1 MRTVYIHQNAP
12 GQFRHLITAQLLRG
26 DLVVV
31 IGQQDAI
38 DRWAPSHPNLATV
51 GYRLPEALVGR
62 RSDPVE
68 VFAQQAQ
75 RGRLVAQILRGLG
88 QRQLTPDL
96 IVGHPGWGELMF
108 VRSVLPM
115 VPLLSYCEFY
125 YHDRGTDVDFDPEFP
140 PGPLQNERLQI
151 ARAALLL
158 TLHDMN
164 AGVSP
169 TAWQRA
175 QFPLEMQPR
184 IEVIHEGVDTLFF
197 TPDAQASVQIGE
209 RFFKH
214 GDPVVSFTARNLEP
228 YRGFHTLMRC
238 LPRLQALA
246 PQAELVIVGGDEVS
260 YGVRLPPGETY
271 RARLMAEL
279 GRSVDWSRVT
289 FSPRLPMA
297 TYRTLLQVSA
307 VHVHMNYPFVLSW
320 SAVEAMAAGCCI
332 VASDTPPIRE
342 VMRAGDNATL
352 FNFFDHAALADR
364 IKHALAGGPAMQRL
378 RDAARRSALEHF
390 DRRNCVAAG
399 LAQLDRT
406 VACTVDRA

>member
-51 GYRLPEALVGR
+51 GYRLPEALSGR
-62 RSDPVE
+62 RADPVE
-68 VFAQQAQ
+68 VFAQQVQ
-75 RGRLVAQILRGLG
+75 RGRLVAQILRGLV

-108 VRSVLPM
+108 VRSVLPTL
-115 VPLLSYCEFY
+115 PLLSYCEFY

-175 QFPLEMQPR
+175 QFPPAMQPA

-197 TPDAQASVQIGE
+197 TPDANSSVHIGE
-209 RFFKH
+209 RVFKH

-238 LPRLQALA
+238 LPSLQALA
-246 PQAELVIVGGDEVS
+246 PRAEVVIVGGDEVS

-271 RARLMAEL
+271 RARLTAEL
-279 GRSVDWSRVT
+279 GSRVDWSRVT
-289 FSPRLPMA
+289 FSPRLPLA

-320 SAVEAMAAGCCI
+320 SAVEALAAGCCI
-332 VASDTPPIRE
+332 VASDTPPVCE
-342 VMRAGDNATL
+342 VMRDGDNAML
-352 FNFFDHAALADR
+352 VDFFDHGALAER
-364 IKHALAGGPAMQRL
+364 INQALAGGPGVQRL
-378 RDAARRSALEHF
+378 RDAARRGALAHF
-390 DRRNCVAAG
+390 DRRDRVAAG
-399 LAQLDRT
+399 LALLDRT
-406 VACTVDRA
+406 AQRRADGA